1 MERGSGWGWN
11 RVDGASGKGTMQ
23 QALERP
29 TFKFGLWN
37 LGTGILSGFSPF
49 PELIRVAPCHS
60 AVFVNTMMYVEHWL
74 AIQEPGMLACAR

>member
-1 MERGSGWGWN
+1 MVHQERGQCS
-11 RVDGASGKGTMQ
+11 RK
-23 QALERP
+23 ALERP

-37 LGTGILSGFSPF
+37 LETGILSGFSPF
-49 PELIRVAPCHS
+49 PELIRVALCHS